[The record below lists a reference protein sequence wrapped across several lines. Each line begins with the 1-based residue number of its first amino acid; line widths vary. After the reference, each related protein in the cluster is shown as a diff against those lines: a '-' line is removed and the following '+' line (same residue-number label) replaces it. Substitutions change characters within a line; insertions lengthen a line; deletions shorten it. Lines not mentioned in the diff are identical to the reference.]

1 MQLGIAW
8 RTLSQLVSPPQ
19 FAMSTEADSK
29 QRGLHNLRLRSWR
42 SAGRS
47 KSACGRV
54 SLQKS
59 WTKRPKSGG
68 SSAWS
73 SSHRSPT
80 RSSLSCSKR
89 GGLKTGRLL
98 ALSECRVPWGPEEQ
112 RYTSAQLAWRQS
124 EVNAQRDA
132 QLRHQAISDRC
143 LAISEELAVARAG
156 FETERFQLEQDV
168 GRLQAEIVT
177 SASEANAVKL
187 EARTMNTCHLPQVS
201 VLRCSA

>member
-1 MQLGIAW
+1 
-8 RTLSQLVSPPQ
+8 
-19 FAMSTEADSK
+19 MSTEADSR

-47 KSACGRV
+47 KSACSTV

-59 WTKRPKSGG
+59 WTRGPKSGG

-73 SSHRSPT
+73 SSPRSPT
-80 RSSLSCSKR
+80 RSSLSCPKR
-89 GGLKTGRLL
+89 EDLVFGLL
-98 ALSECRVPWGPEEQ
+98 AASLSECPEEQ
-112 RYTSAQLAWRQS
+112 RFTSAQLAWRQS

-132 QLRHQAISDRC
+132 QLRHQAVSDRC

-168 GRLQAEIVT
+168 GRLQAEIVM
-177 SASEANAVKL
+177 SANEANAVKL
-187 EARTMNTCHLPQVS
+187 EEENYEQLPLASKCQFSDAARRECCFK
-201 VLRCSA
+201 VLEREDAF